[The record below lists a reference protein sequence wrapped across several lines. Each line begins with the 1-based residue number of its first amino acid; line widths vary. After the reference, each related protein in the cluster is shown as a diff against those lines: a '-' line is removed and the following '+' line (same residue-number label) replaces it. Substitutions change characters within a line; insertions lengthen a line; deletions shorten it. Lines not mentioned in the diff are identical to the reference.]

1 MSYTPSNKPDSYRV
15 RIVTAASLFD
25 GHDAAINIMRRIM
38 QSKGA
43 EIIHLGHNRSV
54 KEIVETAIEE
64 DVQGIAITSYQGGHV
79 EFFKYMKDL
88 LEENGC
94 GHIKIFGGGGGTI
107 LPYEIDELHTYG
119 ITRIY
124 SPDDGRHMGLEGM
137 IEDVIKQC
145 LPNPSQGG
153 ALEPDWN
160 GKLPLDEV
168 KDVRRIARVISLA
181 EEGKDYSVQLKEL
194 IELSET
200 WNPPAL
206 VPIFSGE
213 GRGAPVLGITGTGGA
228 GKSSV
233 TDEIVRRFLNNFTA
247 KTIAVISVDP
257 SKKKTGGALLGD
269 RIRMNAIS
277 HPRAYMRSLATREDN
292 TALSAAVQKAID
304 ICQVARFDF
313 IILESAGVGQSD
325 TSILDYCD
333 VSMYVMTPEYGAASQ
348 LEKINMLDF
357 ADLVCVNKFDKAG
370 ALDALADVKKQFKR
384 NHQLFTAKDEDLPI
398 VGTMASKFNDEGI
411 NHLFEL
417 LLKKIEVKTKT
428 TFGDYHFAETAKVGQ
443 AIIPA
448 NRVRYLSEISENNRN
463 YDQLVKDQAAIAT
476 KLYQLHGVVE
486 ILKKTE
492 SKNPP
497 ELVDGSGGRGAEAF
511 QQQINF
517 YTEQLTP
524 VARKLITNWPLK
536 VAEYKKDFYE
546 YTVREKVIKLPMT
559 TKSISGITIPKIVLP
574 KYKDWGDI
582 LQWESQ
588 ENVPGSFP
596 FTAGVFPLKREGED
610 PTRMFAG
617 EGGPE
622 RTNRRFHYVSVDQ
635 PAIRLSTAFDS
646 VTLYGEDP
654 DNRPDIYGKVG
665 NSGVSIA
672 TVDDAKKLYSGFDLC
687 DPKTSVSM
695 TINGPA
701 PMLLAFFMNAAIDQQ
716 CEKYILANNLKD
728 EVNKIIETK
737 YNIDDLPRYIGVD
750 GKPIHPEDLPNL
762 SESKVPSLRGDLVE
776 AGRALPAGNNGLGLR
791 LLGLSGADVLPKE
804 VYEKIKA
811 EALMQVRGT
820 VQADILKEDQ
830 AQNTCIF
837 STEFALKL
845 MGDVQEYFIK
855 EKIRN
860 FYSVSISGYHIAE
873 AGANPISQL
882 AFTLSNGFTYVEY
895 YLSRGMN
902 IDDFAPNLSFFFSN
916 GMDPEYS
923 VIGRVARRIW
933 AKAMKYKYKA
943 NKRSQMLKYHIQTS
957 GRSLHAQEIDFNDIR
972 TTLQAL
978 YAIYDNCNSLHTNA
992 YDEAITTPTEES
1004 VRRAMAIQ
1012 LIINRELGTAK
1023 NENPNQGSFLIEELT
1038 DLVEE
1043 AVLTE
1048 FDRLTERG
1056 GVLGAMERM
1065 YQRNKIQEESL
1076 FYEHQ
1081 KHSGELPLIGVNTF
1095 LNKKGSPTILP
1106 TEVIRSTTEE
1116 KEQQIKTLQAFWK
1129 RNENTSAQMLQRL
1142 KSVAINNGNLFAELM
1157 ETVKCCSLGQ
1167 ITHALYEVGGQYRR
1181 NM

>member
-1 MSYTPSNKPDSYRV
+1 MSLQNETKV
-15 RIVTAASLFD
+15 RLVTAAALFD
-25 GHDAAINIMRRIM
+25 GHDAAINIMRRIL

-54 KEIVETAIEE
+54 ADIVECAIEE

-88 LEENGC
+88 LVENGC

-107 LPYEIDELHTYG
+107 LPNEIEELHNYG

-124 SPDDGRHMGLEGM
+124 SPDDGRRMGLEGM
-137 IEDVIKQC
+137 IQDVIDKCSPLSPEGGTKDISTFKNGKYALGEWKDIIGIAKAITAAENGQYKK
-145 LPNPSQGG
+145 LISESISESVEPPFEGQGG
-153 ALEPDWN
+153 C
-160 GKLPLDEV
+160 
-168 KDVRRIARVISLA
+168 
-181 EEGKDYSVQLKEL
+181 
-194 IELSET
+194 
-200 WNPPAL
+200 
-206 VPIFSGE
+206 
-213 GRGAPVLGITGTGGA
+213 VLGITGTGGA

-233 TDEIVRRFLNNFTA
+233 TDEIVRRFLNNYTD

-269 RIRMNAIS
+269 RIRMNSIS
-277 HPRAYMRSLATREDN
+277 SPRAYMRSLATRESDK
-292 TALSAAVQKAID
+292 ALSQYVTEALQ
-304 ICQVARFDF
+304 ICKNAGFDL

-325 TSILDYCD
+325 ASILEHCD
-333 VSMYVMTPEYGAASQ
+333 VSMYVMTPEYGAPSQ
-348 LEKINMLDF
+348 LEKINMLDY
-357 ADLVCVNKFDKAG
+357 ADVICLNKFDKAG
-370 ALDALADVKKQFKR
+370 ALDALHDVRKQYKR
-384 NHQLFTAKDEDLPI
+384 NYNLWDAKDEDLPV
-398 VGTMASKFNDEGI
+398 VGTIAAQFNDAGVNE
-411 NHLFEL
+411 LFDKL
-417 LLKKIEVKTKT
+417 MQVISTKT
-428 TFGDYHFAETAKVGQ
+428 SSQFGEHAAFAKSGGMSGS
-443 AIIPA
+443 IIPPK
-448 NRVRYLSEISENNRN
+448 RVRYLAEIAESIAE
-463 YDQLVKDQAAIAT
+463 YDKWVEEQAEVAT
-476 KLYQLHGVVE
+476 KLYQLKGTQT
-486 ILKKTE
+486 ILKNENSAAVNTAVKDLE
-492 SKNPP
+492 EKLN
-497 ELVDGSGGRGAEAF
+497 VDNKKLLDNWDSVKERY
-511 QQQINF
+511 QQ
-517 YTEQLTP
+517 E
-524 VARKLITNWPLK
+524 
-536 VAEYKKDFYE
+536 FYE
-546 YTVREKVIKLPMT
+546 FKVRDKVIKQPLTFKSLSGT
-559 TKSISGITIPKIVLP
+559 TIAKVVLP

-582 LQWESQ
+582 LKWQLQ
-588 ENVPGSFP
+588 ENVPGEFP

-622 RTNRRFHYVSVDQ
+622 RTNRRFHYVSVGQ
-635 PAIRLSTAFDS
+635 PAKRLSTAFDS

-654 DNRPDIYGKVG
+654 AHRPDIYGKVG

-701 PMLLAFFMNAAIDQQ
+701 PMLLAFFMNAAIDQM
-716 CEKYILANNLKD
+716 CEKYIIENNLRED
-728 EVNKIIETK
+728 VNKIIEAK
-737 YNIDDLPRYIGVD
+737 YNIENLPKYRASPNPSEGGASQVSNSLSVFLNERTT
-750 GKPIHPEDLPNL
+750 GLPN
-762 SESKVPSLRGDLVE
+762 
-776 AGRALPAGNNGLGLR
+776 GNDGLGLR
-791 LLGLSGADVLPKE
+791 LLGLSGADVLPKD
-804 VYEKIKA
+804 VYNKIKSV
-811 EALMQVRGT
+811 ALSSVRGT

-845 MGDVQEYFIK
+845 MGDVQEYFITNK
-855 EKIRN
+855 VQN

-873 AGANPISQL
+873 AGANPITQL

-933 AKAMKYKYKA
+933 AKAMKYKYKG
-943 NKRSQMLKYHIQTS
+943 NDRSQKLKYHIQTS

-1023 NENPNQGSFLIEELT
+1023 NENPNQGSFLIEEMT
-1038 DLVEE
+1038 DLVEQ
-1043 AVLTE
+1043 AVLAE
-1048 FDRLTERG
+1048 FERITERG

-1076 FYEHQ
+1076 YYETL
-1081 KHSGELPLIGVNTF
+1081 KHTGEFPIVGVNTF
-1095 LNKKGSPTILP
+1095 LNKNGSPTILP
-1106 TEVIRSTTEE
+1106 AEVIRSTTEE
-1116 KEQQIKTLQAFWK
+1116 KELQITMLNAFKERHKEKSAAMLLHLQ
-1129 RNENTSAQMLQRL
+1129 E
-1142 KSVAINNGNLFAELM
+1142 VAIANGNLFEELM
-1157 ETVKCCSLGQ
+1157 ETVKYCSLGE
-1167 ITHALYEVGGQYRR
+1167 ITNALYSVGGQYRR